1 VIGVLA
7 AAWLALAAAAPPIL
21 AAATSASPVGAPSPA
36 PALPPDAVLA
46 QYSIA
51 LAALREPRV
60 FAFEYTVQQT
70 GTRSI
75 EQRHR
80 VFRSG
85 SDERDE
91 TLAVNG
97 NRTRNPVVRVF
108 RRRPYRYSVAALAPK
123 PGAYDFVYAGPHKDG
138 KHVDYVFTLVPKG
151 KPQSFAFTQVTID
164 GVTFLPQT
172 VAFADAK
179 HAAHGSVTFAKA
191 DRYWVARAASAEAR
205 ESGGLARE
213 QLSFTAWRF
222 PKALPPST
230 FSLPRPL
237 PTLPP
242 ALPTTAD

>member
-1 VIGVLA
+1 MIALLTA
-7 AAWLALAAAAPPIL
+7 LTLAAAATPSPS
-21 AAATSASPVGAPSPA
+21 AAAPSAAPVLPSEI
-36 PALPPDAVLA
+36 VLE
-46 QYSIA
+46 QYGIA
-51 LAALREPRV
+51 LAALQEPRV

-85 SDERDE
+85 RDERDE

-108 RRRPYRYSVAALAPK
+108 RGRPYRYTVAALAPK
-123 PGAYDFVYAGPHKDG
+123 PGAYRFVYAGPHKDG

-179 HAAHGSVTFAKA
+179 HAARGSVTFAKA
-191 DRYWVARAASAEAR
+191 DRYWVARAATAEAR
-205 ESGGLARE
+205 QLGGLARE

-237 PTLPP
+237 PSLPP
-242 ALPTTAD
+242 SLP